1 MFKGNRIPQTDLS
14 RPVDEEVIEEIQARV
29 DAGWRVKTDMEL
41 LIRYVRAKLKEENEA
56 REPID
61 ATRRTTD
68 RGLCKGV
75 SCPSNGCSQ
84 GNP

>member
-14 RPVDEEVIEEIQARV
+14 RPVDEEVIKEIEARL

-41 LIRYVRAKLKEENEA
+41 MIRYIRAKLKEENEA
-56 REPID
+56 RQQ
-61 ATRRTTD
+61 TD
-68 RGLCKGV
+68 RRLCQGI
-75 SCPSNGCSQ
+75 SCTQDGCSK